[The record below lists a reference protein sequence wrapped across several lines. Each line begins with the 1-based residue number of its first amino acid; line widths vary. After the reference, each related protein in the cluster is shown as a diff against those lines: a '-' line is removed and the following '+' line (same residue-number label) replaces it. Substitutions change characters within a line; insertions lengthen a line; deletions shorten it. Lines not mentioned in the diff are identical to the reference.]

1 VSNIIAD
8 NTAVDTKEFDRLVAS
23 TVQAMRQSLGVT
35 VDELARASGVSCLS
49 IEAIE
54 RGGAT
59 THAERHDIADAVGW
73 LANNCVARELTT
85 RPEAVTP
92 LEG

>member
-1 VSNIIAD
+1 VSNIIGD
-8 NTAVDTKEFDRLVAS
+8 NTAVDTNEFDRLVAS

-73 LANNCVARELTT
+73 LANNCVVRDPP
-85 RPEAVTP
+85 R
-92 LEG
+92 GQRQ